1 MIIDYTPNWWE
12 VGMIT
17 AISVNTVI
25 NLIVFFR
32 HRFRGNDENKRERI

>member
-1 MIIDYTPNWWE
+1 MIIEYTPNWWE

-32 HRFRGNDENKRERI
+32 HRFRGKDENKRERI